1 MTRSATAKAITI
13 FEGPDGGGKS
23 TIAQEYAQLTQA
35 RYVHHGPYKQVGDGL
50 ARMFLESMLPAL
62 LGYEDVV
69 LDRCWISEPIY
80 ADAYRQGADRVGP
93 ARSRVLD
100 RIALRAGAVVVKC
113 LPPWAH
119 VRACFT
125 SRVDDEYL
133 DNEQQLLQ
141 VYGQYQHDLNSDL
154 HEVEHDYTQ
163 HLNESLSL
171 VAATRVKPLVE
182 QLRLKSPP
190 HSIRVNSSGNWN
202 APVVIVGE
210 DFGEHKNND
219 ALFQSPFGSLN
230 GNGCSL
236 WLSDRLAEAGIS
248 EQSLLW
254 VNADELERV
263 PEFID
268 WHASKRFVALGEKAF
283 TTLARLKAPSPITFP
298 HPQYWKRFQNAW
310 PYPAI
315 KPIKEM
321 IHAAFTH

>member
-23 TIAQEYAQLTQA
+23 TIAREYAQLTQA

-50 ARMFLESMLPAL
+50 GRMFLESMLPAL

-80 ADAYRQGADRVGP
+80 ADAYREGNDRVGA

-113 LPPWAH
+113 LPPWAQ
-119 VRACFT
+119 VRACF
-125 SRVDDEYL
+125 SGRLADEYL
-133 DNEQQLLQ
+133 DNEEQLLQ
-141 VYGQYQHDLNSDL
+141 VYGQYQHDLNTNL
-154 HEVEHDYTQ
+154 HELEHDYTK
-163 HLNESLSL
+163 HLNLSLSL
-171 VAATRVKPLVE
+171 VAGTQIKPYVE
-182 QLRLKSPP
+182 QLRVKAPP
-190 HSIRVNSSGNWN
+190 HNIRVNSSGNWR

-219 ALFQSPFGSLN
+219 AMFQSPFASLN
-230 GNGCSL
+230 GSGCSL
-236 WLSDRLAEAGIS
+236 WLANRLAEEDIS

-254 VNADELERV
+254 VNADELNRV
-263 PEFID
+263 PEFVE
-268 WHASKRFVALGEKAF
+268 WHAGKRFVALGDKAAE
-283 TTLARLKAPSPITFP
+283 TLTKLGVPNVAVFP

-310 PYPAI
+310 PYPFTKAL
-315 KPIKEM
+315 KEM
-321 IHAAFTH
+321 IHVAHTH